1 MAAGRL
7 ASPGSE
13 FGPCE
18 NDCSHVD
25 CKATRT
31 MAEST
36 CHICKKKI
44 GYEKRFYIEPDK
56 TLVHAICIIEVGV
69 ES

>member
-1 MAAGRL
+1 
-7 ASPGSE
+7 
-13 FGPCE
+13 
-18 NDCSHVD
+18 
-25 CKATRT
+25 

-36 CHICKKKI
+36 CHICKEKI

-56 TLVHAICIIEVGV
+56 TLVHAICFEDAVVEVGV